1 MNRVRSPKEIAFL
14 ILLAQ
19 TATGVLVAMVFSYF
33 ESIESARSS
42 FIGSAIAV
50 LTSLHL
56 LSVLLDKREKK
67 PKSIVNTLYLLEAFK
82 FVLTALLFV
91 VAIILLKA
99 IFFPLIIGYSVAI
112 FIYWLSLLITWYR
125 NNEKIFHQQIT
136 PNAHRV
142 IFYWKRFC
150 SWRRRMFWANKGK
163 RILCQWIH
171 FSPSFTLHCR
181 LATWDHSYRQCFLC
195 CFYGRSFSFCFLTV
209 F

>member
-19 TATGVLVAMVFSYF
+19 TATGVLVAMVFFYF

-82 FVLTALLFV
+82 FMLTALLFV

-112 FIYWLSLLITWYR
+112 FIYWLSLLIT
-125 NNEKIFHQQIT
+125 
-136 PNAHRV
+136 
-142 IFYWKRFC
+142 
-150 SWRRRMFWANKGK
+150 
-163 RILCQWIH
+163 
-171 FSPSFTLHCR
+171 
-181 LATWDHSYRQCFLC
+181 
-195 CFYGRSFSFCFLTV
+195 
-209 F
+209 

>member
-1 MNRVRSPKEIAFL
+1 MNRVCSPKEIAFL

-19 TATGVLVAMVFSYF
+19 TATGVLVAMVFFYF

-91 VAIILLKA
+91 IAIILLKA

-112 FIYWLSLLITWYR
+112 FIYWLSLLIT
-125 NNEKIFHQQIT
+125 
-136 PNAHRV
+136 
-142 IFYWKRFC
+142 
-150 SWRRRMFWANKGK
+150 
-163 RILCQWIH
+163 
-171 FSPSFTLHCR
+171 
-181 LATWDHSYRQCFLC
+181 
-195 CFYGRSFSFCFLTV
+195 
-209 F
+209 